1 MKKKI
6 LPWLAGA
13 VLATLLFAGLAG
25 ICTLRY
31 ENSDDMLFVK
41 GFMGFEGG
49 EPVDFNL
56 YTHTFLAWGLNALS
70 RAVPSVAWFSLF
82 QLGLLWVSA
91 AVTVK
96 ALVQLS
102 DRKIWLGLAAG
113 ALYLGA
119 FALFASARL
128 SYTST
133 AALAGA
139 AAAAQLAACERAQTR
154 RGRIGE
160 TVLAG
165 LLLLG
170 AYSLRQMTALPIGA
184 YLGLVLCWRF
194 FEGKNRRAVVVT
206 AVSIASVVLVF
217 AGVREWEIEARGM
230 RDTLKWQQARIE
242 LFDYTSFESNIEPAL
257 AANSGL
263 TDEQVR
269 LVQQW
274 YFWDADITA
283 EALTALR
290 EAYAGVE
297 TPGVG
302 SKLSGF
308 LASNPRY
315 IFALAALGVLLV
327 LSLMSGKRFSQLAAL
342 LAVLGGGVML
352 IYLCWRGRVLS
363 RGLDTVFAPC
373 AAVLMALAVYT
384 AQNWMEKKTLA
395 VLLCAALAFSTG
407 ADAALTMQTLRK
419 RPDTVSQQREAE
431 LERFALAHPEWLVV
445 RTPNLLRDTRLMPD
459 VSAGTPVN
467 TVIWGDWYCRMPG
480 WRQQLAVYGLDGS
493 TFHLADWT
501 EAPLLFATAGEE
513 PPEVLLNGI
522 ASAVER
528 EPYVELYATEGTL
541 SFYLIR

>member
-13 VLATLLFAGLAG
+13 VLATLLFIGLAG

-49 EPVDFNL
+49 KPVDFNL
-56 YTHTFLAWGLNALS
+56 YTHTFLAWTLNTLS

-102 DRKIWLGLAAG
+102 GRKIWLGLTVG

-133 AALAGA
+133 AAMAGA
-139 AAAAQLAACERAQTR
+139 AAAAQLAACEKAETR
-154 RGRIGE
+154 RGRIGG
-160 TVLAG
+160 TALAV

-206 AVSIASVVLVF
+206 AVSVAAVMLVF

-257 AANSGL
+257 AADSGL
-263 TDEQVR
+263 TDEQVK

-274 YFWDADITA
+274 YFWDADITV

-290 EAYAGVE
+290 EAYAGEE
-297 TPGVG
+297 TPGVV
-302 SKLSGF
+302 SKLTGF
-308 LASNPRY
+308 LTSNPRSV
-315 IFALAALGVLLV
+315 FALAALGVLLA
-327 LSLMSGKRFSQLAAL
+327 LSLLSGRRFSQLAAL

-373 AAVLMALAVYT
+373 AAVLMALAVHT
-384 AQNWMEKKTLA
+384 AQHWLKKKTLA
-395 VLLCAALAFSTG
+395 FLLCAALALSTG
-407 ADAALTMQTLRK
+407 ADAALTVQTLRK
-419 RPDTVSQQREAE
+419 RPDTVSQQREAD
-431 LERFALAHPEWLVV
+431 LERFALANPEWLIV

-459 VSAGTPVN
+459 VSAGKPVN

-480 WRQQLAVYGLDGS
+480 WQHQMAAYGLDGN
-493 TFHLADWT
+493 TFCLEDWT
-501 EAPLLFATAGEE
+501 TAPLLFATAGEE
-513 PPEVLLNGI
+513 APEVLLCGI
-522 ASAVER
+522 EADIGR
-528 EPYVELYATEGTL
+528 EPSVELYGTEGTL
-541 SFYLIR
+541 SFYVIR